1 MNVQK
6 TAVAA
11 ALGKMTKRS
20 FSVAVALVV
29 LTACGSGPNAATL
42 AASGGAVIATPA
54 SIATCAA
61 AYKPPMATPPAGT
74 KFCASLST
82 APDASGNGLEN
93 GKTCRARTAVD
104 IVRDMGQGWNLGNTL
119 DAFGNAANP
128 LADETYWGN
137 PKTTKAMIDTLRKAG
152 FTTLRL
158 PVSWDDHMSG
168 AARTIDPVW
177 MNRVEEVAKYALDN
191 GMAVIVNIHHNNGW
205 EAPTLANEASAK
217 DTLSRLWTQIS
228 ERFNKYDQHVTFE
241 VMNEPRVAPG
251 GVDDWTG
258 KAEYYDVLNRL
269 NATALAAIRA
279 TGGNNTRRLVMIP
292 SYAAAPDDA
301 QLNPLVL
308 PSDPMIALSS
318 HAYRPWNFAGEQKG
332 TSIFSGQAEFDQLF
346 SRLNAKY
353 VAKGIPVV
361 IGEWASTDKDNAAE
375 RVKHATAFVQGAAKY
390 GMPTIWWDNGNHT
403 RSATSTDVMA
413 LLDRS
418 NNTWPHQNINDA
430 IFCAA
435 QH

>member
-1 MNVQK
+1 MKVQK
-6 TAVAA
+6 TAIAA
-11 ALGKMTKRS
+11 TVLQMTKDCIG
-20 FSVAVALVV
+20 VAVALLV
-29 LTACGSGPNAATL
+29 LAACATAAT
-42 AASGGAVIATPA
+42 AAST
-54 SIATCAA
+54 ATCAA
-61 AYKPPMATPPAGT
+61 AYKPPVATPPAGT
-74 KFCASLST
+74 AFCTNLST
-82 APDASGNGLEN
+82 VPDASGNGREH

-104 IVRDMGQGWNLGNTL
+104 IVKDMGQGWNLGNTL
-119 DAFGNAANP
+119 DAFGNTANP

-137 PKTTKAMIDTLRKAG
+137 PKTTKAMIDTVRKAG

-168 AARTIDPVW
+168 AARTIDPAW

-205 EAPTLANEASAK
+205 EAPTLANEAGAK
-217 DTLSRLWTQIS
+217 DTLTKLWTQIG

-251 GVDDWTG
+251 GADDWTG

-279 TGGNNTRRLVMIP
+279 TGGNNARRLVMIP

-301 QLNPLVL
+301 QLNLLVL

-318 HAYRPWNFAGEQKG
+318 HAYRPWSFAGDQKG
-332 TSIFSGQAEFDQLF
+332 TSTFAGQAEFDQLF
-346 SRLNAKY
+346 NRLNTKY

-361 IGEWASTDKDNAAE
+361 IGEWASTDKGNAAE
-375 RVKHATAFVQGAAKY
+375 RIKHATAFVQGATKY
-390 GMPTIWWDNGNHT
+390 GMPTVWWDNGNNT
-403 RSATSTDVMA
+403 RSATATDVMA

-418 NNTWPHQNINDA
+418 NNTWPHQDINDA

-435 QH
+435 QR